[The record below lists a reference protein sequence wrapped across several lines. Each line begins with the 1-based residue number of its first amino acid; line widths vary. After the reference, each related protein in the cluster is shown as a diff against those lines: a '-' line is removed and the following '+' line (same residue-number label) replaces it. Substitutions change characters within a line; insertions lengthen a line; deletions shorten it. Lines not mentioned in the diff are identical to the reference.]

1 MIDLSGKGWCIFGV
15 RGSGKSWL
23 VKKILDSTPDHLIYD
38 PLDEHQGYR
47 RYIPTLRASETEL
60 NGVINDLVIPRK
72 PRLFIVDEANKY
84 IRPKPAPLPSGV
96 ADLNDFARH
105 WSISCGW
112 VCRRM
117 TQFST
122 DIVELSNHL
131 FFFQLTGR
139 NDWKYMEGLHQ
150 GLGEAVRNL
159 GPYEYV
165 SLTNGSEMELHAP
178 VDAPVHAVHTG
189 VTVKV

>member
-159 GPYEYV
+159 GQYEYM
-165 SLTNGSEMELHAP
+165 SLTNGSEMQLHAP
-178 VDAPVHAVHTG
+178 VDAPLHAVHTG